1 MSCEFIFIAFII
13 YYIIEEAL
21 EIRKWGMKYIG
32 SVWNVLDMV
41 VVIVSKIFEILY
53 HLIFIFN
60 ITRGINIIDTFSTCC
75 CFRYHWYALDLLF
88 TLKWLL
94 EINFRSFWPSPM
106 NLRTLLT
113 WDHSKI

>member
-41 VVIVSKIFEILY
+41 VVIVSKIFETSIPFAF
-53 HLIFIFN
+53 HFN
-60 ITRGINIIDTFSTCC
+60 TMGTNIIDAFP
-75 CFRYHWYALDLLF
+75 YAVVLDIIGMHWICYLL
-88 TLKWLL
+88 
-94 EINFRSFWPSPM
+94 
-106 NLRTLLT
+106 
-113 WDHSKI
+113 

>member
-53 HLIFIFN
+53 YLLFIN
-60 ITRGINIIDTFSTCC
+60 TMGTNTIDAFSICC
-75 CFRYHWYALDLLF
+75 RFRYHWYALDLLF

-113 WDHSKI
+113 LDHSKI